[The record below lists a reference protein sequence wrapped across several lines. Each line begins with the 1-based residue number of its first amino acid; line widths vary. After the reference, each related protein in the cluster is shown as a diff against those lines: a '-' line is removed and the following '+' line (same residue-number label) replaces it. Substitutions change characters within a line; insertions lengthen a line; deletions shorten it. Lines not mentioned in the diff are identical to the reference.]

1 MRHEEYYYTTLK
13 YNSCHGNLYYMKLIM
28 SVVSKL
34 TNAMKLNILLNTFYS
49 FKSEVK
55 DFRERERDQNQSTFY
70 HSFFGVCGTT
80 SQRAP
85 SNYVTTLVYNLG
97 HAWFTI

>member
-1 MRHEEYYYTTLK
+1 MRHEEYYYTALK
-13 YNSCHGNLYYMKLIM
+13 YNSCHGNLYCMKLIM

-55 DFRERERDQNQSTFY
+55 RFKRERERPKSIKHF
-70 HSFFGVCGTT
+70 TT
-80 SQRAP
+80 
-85 SNYVTTLVYNLG
+85 VFLV
-97 HAWFTI
+97 

>member
-55 DFRERERDQNQSTFY
+55 RF
-70 HSFFGVCGTT
+70 
-80 SQRAP
+80 
-85 SNYVTTLVYNLG
+85 
-97 HAWFTI
+97 